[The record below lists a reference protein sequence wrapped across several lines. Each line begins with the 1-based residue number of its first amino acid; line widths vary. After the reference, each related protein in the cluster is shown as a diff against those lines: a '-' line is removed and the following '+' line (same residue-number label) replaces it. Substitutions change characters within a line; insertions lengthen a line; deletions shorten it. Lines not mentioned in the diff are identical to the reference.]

1 MFVEASVDRHI
12 CGVVCIASSS
22 SPWPMMAS
30 SSDDEEPESYSI
42 MLELPIELEMPP
54 FSVLAIVDH
63 SELGNI
69 PGESGMMGVV
79 AEL

>member
-1 MFVEASVDRHI
+1 MFADPSLDRQT
-12 CGVVCIASSS
+12 CGVVCIVSSS
-22 SPWPMMAS
+22 SPWPMIAS

-42 MLELPIELEMPP
+42 MLALPIELEMPP
-54 FSVLAIVDH
+54 LSVLAIVDH

-69 PGESGMMGVV
+69 PGESGMIGVV

>member
-1 MFVEASVDRHI
+1 
-12 CGVVCIASSS
+12 
-22 SPWPMMAS
+22 
-30 SSDDEEPESYSI
+30 

-54 FSVLAIVDH
+54 FSVLAMVDH

-79 AEL
+79 AELWVPFREGMVIPPRPPTTGEESGDGCSARVE